1 MFFIIST
8 VRRTDQR
15 QSNTKADPQWWPWV
29 CYVSSRGLVGV
40 CLLNIFLWF
49 GLFRICSGSAMD
61 LSGDS
66 PWGHLNPLNSSVKL
80 IHLFFLRPESPS
92 RVHSKYMCRDIWLFF
107 SSDMGLLF
115 KSVSSL
121 IVRYRLARHGRPEI
135 DLYPDLDLRSVK
147 LGQVG
152 TVCTRLIFLQKIFRL
167 QSSIH
172 KFIVN

>member
-1 MFFIIST
+1 MVTLGLLCVFS
-8 VRRTDQR
+8 R
-15 QSNTKADPQWWPWV
+15 
-29 CYVSSRGLVGV
+29 SSRGLPFKHFPLVWSVQDLFGV
-40 CLLNIFLWF
+40 RYGFIRGQPL
-49 GLFRICSGSAMD
+49 
-61 LSGDS
+61 
-66 PWGHLNPLNSSVKL
+66 GHLNPLNSSVKL

-152 TVCTRLIFLQKIFRL
+152 TVCTRLIFLQKILRL